1 VGTPVDIKHS
11 EFKSLTAFLKACAK
25 EGLIKIKETKG
36 GMVVISTNQLRVVER
51 RFNGNFYIGV
61 DKSHPDVQAHV
72 HHVTI
77 KDVEEHKGKQ
87 GEAQAQEMENF
98 QEERREQQVTLLR
111 KHSPVTA
118 AFFRSIGEE

>member
-1 VGTPVDIKHS
+1 MDIKHS
-11 EFKSLTAFLKACAK
+11 RFKSLTAVLKACAK

-36 GMVVISTNQLRVVER
+36 GMVVTGTNQLRAAER
-51 RFNGNFYIGV
+51 RFNGDFYTGV
-61 DKSHPDVQAHV
+61 DRSHSDVQAHV

-77 KDVEEHKGKQ
+77 KDVEGHKGKQ
-87 GEAQAQEMENF
+87 GEAQAQEMERF
-98 QEERREQQVTLLR
+98 QEERHEQQVMLLR